1 LDAGSDPSGSRE
13 DISMS
18 PVLQGFMFVGGGVLF
33 AVLGVLGG
41 RRLVHHQVAEGHND
55 VLVPVFLT
63 AGVIYAV
70 LLGFMV
76 VAVWEAYDAAH
87 ANVAE
92 EAALLVPLYRQ
103 SEALPAEQADA
114 LRKALHEYAEQVVSG
129 WDRFVHGRR
138 NVEAGA
144 AMQNLFTTF
153 GALKPVTKAQELTA
167 AQFMTSLNLMLLDR
181 NKRYMHAAESLSWIM
196 WLAAVGGGVVTVA
209 LTFLIFMERTWPHV
223 LAVSIMAAMIA
234 LLLFTI
240 AVLSRPFLGPLAIEA
255 APFETSLAV
264 FNDIDHGH

>member
-1 LDAGSDPSGSRE
+1 
-13 DISMS
+13 MS
-18 PVLQGFMFVGGGVLF
+18 PVLQGFIFVGGAIVF

-41 RRLVHHQVAEGHND
+41 RRFVHHQVVEGHND

-87 ANVAE
+87 ANVSE

-103 SEALPAEQADA
+103 SEVFPVEQGDA
-114 LRKALHEYAEQVVSG
+114 MRKAVREYAEHVATG
-129 WDRFVHGRR
+129 WERFTHGRR
-138 NVEAGA
+138 NIEAGA
-144 AMQNLFTTF
+144 DIQRLFTVF
-153 GALKPVTKAQELTA
+153 GTVTPQTKAQELTA
-167 AQFMTSLNLMLLDR
+167 AQFMTSLNQVLLDR
-181 NKRYMHAAESLSWIM
+181 NKRYMHAGESLSWIM

-209 LTFLIFMERTWPHV
+209 LTFLLFMERTWPHV
-223 LAVSIMAAMIA
+223 LAVSVMAAMIA

-240 AVLSRPFLGPLAIEA
+240 AVLSRPFLGPLAIESG
-255 APFETSLAV
+255 PFERSVAV
-264 FNDIDHGH
+264 FNDIDHGY